1 MRDRHRRLAG
11 GRDAIDV
18 GGFEPGIG
26 HGIERRVGMQ
36 LDLQIRY
43 KGLCFDQESR

>member
-18 GGFEPGIG
+18 GGFE
-26 HGIERRVGMQ
+26 HGVGMQ
-36 LDLQIRY
+36 LDPRHFGDHAAL
-43 KGLCFDQESR
+43 K